1 MQLCCVNFM
10 FAKNTLILF
19 HHLQTTTMIS
29 LLIKNFLRT
38 RSLMLALLLI
48 FVVGLVSLH
57 VGKRFIDQQA
67 EIIEMNA
74 DKQEESIERYVK
86 YNADDIGLLL
96 YYLKFGLANETPNLT
111 GLSIGHRDIHPTIQN
126 AKILNLEGQK
136 YASRYANPMYQLL
149 GKMDFGFVLVYFF
162 PLIIIA
168 LCYNLLSE
176 EKEGNTWGLM
186 LIQSQNPLKIIRQKL
201 LIRLVSVLSV
211 LIILL
216 IIGKIYLAIPADA
229 AFFAF
234 VLTAVLYVC
243 FWFALAWLVI
253 SFDRSSTQNAQV
265 LLLAWVVLTFVVPT
279 AINALSVNLYPVPE
293 AYETMLQS
301 RDGYHNKWDEPKAPT
316 IEKFQEKYPQFSKYE
331 HPEGKNFS
339 WFWYYAMQHTGDEEA
354 ATAAKAIKER
364 LALRDQFSRTLGY
377 VFPSLHTQFTL
388 NALCKSDMTNYL
400 NFIQQLE
407 TNHEEKR
414 LYFYPKIF
422 DNKPVSGENWKDFS
436 QDYSEDARGVNWL
449 GALLPLLV
457 VSLLLVFWLSL
468 IHI

>member
-1 MQLCCVNFM
+1 MT
-10 FAKNTLILF
+10 A
-19 HHLQTTTMIS
+19 

-48 FVVGLVSLH
+48 FVVGLVSFH

-67 EIIEMNA
+67 DIIELNA
-74 DKQEESIERYVK
+74 HHQEESIERYVK

-96 YYLKFGLANETPNLT
+96 YYLKFGLANETPNIT

-126 AKILNLEGQK
+126 VKILNLEGQK
-136 YASRYANPMYQLL
+136 YGSRFANPMYQLL
-149 GKMDFGFVLVYFF
+149 GKMDFGFILIYFF

-168 LCYNLLSE
+168 LCYNLLSA
-176 EKEGNTWGLM
+176 EKEGNTWSLM
-186 LIQSQNPLKIIRQKL
+186 TIQSQNPLKIIRQKL
-201 LIRLVSVLSV
+201 CIRLVSVLSV
-211 LIILL
+211 LIVLL
-216 IIGKIYLAIPADA
+216 IIGKIYLSIPTDA

-234 VLTAVLYVC
+234 GLAAALYVC

-253 SFDRSSTQNAQV
+253 RFDGSSAQNAQV

-279 AINALSVNLYPVPE
+279 TINALSVNLYPVPE
-293 AYETMLQS
+293 AYETMLKS
-301 RDGYHNKWDEPKAPT
+301 RDGYHTRWDAAKAPT

-339 WFWYYAMQHTGDEEA
+339 WFWYYAMQNTGDAEA
-354 ATAAKAIKER
+354 ATAAKAIKEQ

-377 VFPSLHTQFTL
+377 IFPSLHTQFTL

-400 NFIQQLE
+400 NFIRQLE

-422 DNKPVSGENWKDFS
+422 ENQPVSDENRTDFS
-436 QDYSEDARGVNWL
+436 QQYFEDNRSVNWL
-449 GALLPLLV
+449 GSLLPLL
-457 VSLLLVFWLSL
+457 LLNLGLVFCASRKTIL
-468 IHI
+468 

>member
-1 MQLCCVNFM
+1 
-10 FAKNTLILF
+10 
-19 HHLQTTTMIS
+19 
-29 LLIKNFLRT
+29 
-38 RSLMLALLLI
+38 MLALLLI

-74 DKQEESIERYVK
+74 QHQAESIARYVK
-86 YNADDIGLLL
+86 YNPDDIGLLL
-96 YYLKFGLANETPNLT
+96 YYLKFGLANETLNMT

-136 YASRYANPMYQLL
+136 YASRFANPMYQLL
-149 GKMDFGFVLVYFF
+149 GKMDFGFILVYFF

-176 EKEGNTWGLM
+176 EKEGNTWDLI
-186 LIQSQNPLKIIRQKL
+186 LIQSPNPLKIIRQKL
-201 LIRLVSVLSV
+201 WIRLVSVLSV

-216 IIGKIYLAIPADA
+216 IIGKIYLPIPADA

-234 VLTAVLYVC
+234 VLTAVFYVC
-243 FWFALAWLVI
+243 LWFALAWLVI
-253 SFDRSSTQNAQV
+253 SFNRSSTQNAQV

-293 AYETMLQS
+293 AYETMLES
-301 RDGYHNKWDEPKAPT
+301 RDGYHTKWDEAKAPT
-316 IEKFQEKYPQFSKYE
+316 IEKFKEKYPQFSEYE

-339 WFWYYAMQHTGDEEA
+339 WFWYYAMQHAGDEEA
-354 ATAAKAIKER
+354 AAAAKAIKER
-364 LALRDQFSRTLGY
+364 LALRDRFSRTVGY
-377 VFPSLHTQFTL
+377 AFPSLHTQFTL
-388 NALCKSDMTNYL
+388 NALCKSDMSNYL

-422 DNKPVSGENWKDFS
+422 DNQAVSDENWMDFS
-436 QDYSEDARGVNWL
+436 QQYFEDTRGVNWL
-449 GALLPLLV
+449 GALLPLFVLG
-457 VSLLLVFWLSL
+457 LLLLFWASRKTIL
-468 IHI
+468 